1 MPLHNARLSCE
12 TRNCCVVLF
21 TTFDRA
27 STYSLD
33 FRIKMADARVV
44 LCDPLCFIVNK
55 YGKTD
60 VKALSSALFDF
71 YSTDVLSDA
80 KKRLLDDV
88 DMLNLKSK
96 RPHIPHRRDGD
107 GRLQKE
113 VDDILLLVN
122 YLDEQ
127 KALDSLPKYV
137 SGSPDNMPSL
147 RLYEGDISGLM
158 TLLHSMSHK
167 ITEFGSALA
176 AITRDVRTLQ
186 QAISPEST
194 HGRAPAV
201 NTRSTTADCS
211 IYNHGVGQRG
221 VSEGLPGDCE
231 TAVAITDRNVDCQ
244 SAAATSW
251 ALQVSTPIC
260 SGNRFAALSTDDDDH
275 QQSQQPFTTVVH
287 SRRTKRRQRSSSS
300 QQQQQQQQPRQQ
312 RPQQPSTAATRQQP
326 HTASTRRA
334 PTLFGKSTTTSTI
347 TAARKLCKKS
357 VFCVDNVVTSCTIN
371 DIRSFV
377 EGLNVQVISCFETNP
392 RRRPHESVESTV
404 DRKAFRVCIND
415 DNRQQ
420 FLDPTVWPDS
430 ISISDWFFKG
440 RNANVNANVNASEKR
455 RRVNSNNADPVRGP
469 QSTNHTNQAS
479 ASCYPD
485 NQASAAMATDV
496 AELPATGSSLHDA
509 HEGDAMSE
517 DETILADLSLR
528 Q

>member
-1 MPLHNARLSCE
+1 
-12 TRNCCVVLF
+12 
-21 TTFDRA
+21 
-27 STYSLD
+27 
-33 FRIKMADARVV
+33 MADTQVV
-44 LCDPLCFIVNK
+44 LCDPLCFVVNK

-60 VKALSSALFDF
+60 VKALSSTLFDF

-80 KKRLLDDV
+80 KKRLLVDI
-88 DMLNLKSK
+88 DMLNLTSK

-147 RLYEGDISGLM
+147 RLYEGDIGGLM
-158 TLLHSMSHK
+158 TLLHSISHK
-167 ITEFGSALA
+167 VTEFGSALS

-186 QAISPEST
+186 QAISPESIQ
-194 HGRAPAV
+194 GRAPVV
-201 NTRSTTADCS
+201 NTRSTTADCNS
-211 IYNHGVGQRG
+211 YTTTASAGAAYQRDFPP
-221 VSEGLPGDCE
+221 LPGDCE
-231 TAVAITDRNVDCQ
+231 TAVGVTDRNVDCQ
-244 SAAATSW
+244 SATATSW
-251 ALQVSTPIC
+251 ALQVSTPVC

-287 SRRTKRRQRSSSS
+287 SRRTKRRQRSSSQEH
-300 QQQQQQQQPRQQ
+300 QQQRQPQPQRQA
-312 RPQQPSTAATRQQP
+312 STAATQQQP
-326 HTASTRRA
+326 PTASTRRA

-357 VFCVDNVVTSCTIN
+357 VFCVDNVVTSCTVN

-377 EGLNVQVISCFETNP
+377 EGLNVEVISCFETNP

-404 DRKAFRVCIND
+404 DRKAFRICIND
-415 DNRQQ
+415 NNRQE

-430 ISISDWFFKG
+430 ISVSDWFFRG
-440 RNANVNANVNASEKR
+440 RNANANANDKR
-455 RRVNSNNADPVRGP
+455 RRVNSNNAEPVRGAKT
-469 QSTNHTNQAS
+469 TNHYDQAS
-479 ASCYPD
+479 TSTSYPD
-485 NQASAAMATDV
+485 NQASAAMAADV
-496 AELPATGSSLHDA
+496 TESATGSSPHHA
-509 HEGDAMSE
+509 CENDAMSE
-517 DETILADLSLR
+517 DTILADPSFL